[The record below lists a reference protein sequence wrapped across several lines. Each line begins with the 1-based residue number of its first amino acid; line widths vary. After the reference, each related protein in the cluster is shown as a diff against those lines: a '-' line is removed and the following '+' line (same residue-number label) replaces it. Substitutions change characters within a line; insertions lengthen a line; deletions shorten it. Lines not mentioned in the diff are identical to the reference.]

1 MDVNNTIYLSN
12 LILGNEEDETSLQ
25 LDSNA
30 VAVYVALRSIMHN
43 GRNEYYVNIDMLCY
57 ELCHKGDA
65 NRYFK
70 TNIKNGLQAL
80 IDLRLVSVVEEISKD
95 GKILDLSNLYVD
107 SQKVY
112 YTTIFQEEVH
122 KIMNIKCHEDKF
134 KLLHYF
140 IIMMK
145 SINVLE
151 KSKDGVKYVG
161 FMSIKHLA
169 AQARISTKSVNI
181 YNEIL
186 ESNEIIYIYHH
197 EKLVIKDKIS
207 SLRNHYGRKEYEQN
221 IKKYAIKYELDKKD
235 QGERMYKQKKKE
247 EEQQEETRYG
257 ISIVTKKENTKVETN
272 DYDDDD
278 VEFWGGIK

>member
-1 MDVNNTIYLSN
+1 MDINNTIYLSN
-12 LILGNEEDETSLQ
+12 LILGNEEDENSLQ

-43 GRNEYYVNIDMLCY
+43 GRNEYYVNTDMLCY
-57 ELCHKGDA
+57 ELYHKGNIGRRIKD
-65 NRYFK
+65 
-70 TNIKNGLQAL
+70 NIKNGLQAL
-80 IDLRLVSVVEEISKD
+80 IDLGLVSVVEEISKD

-107 SQKVY
+107 GQKVY

-122 KIMNIKCHEDKF
+122 KIMNIECHEDKF

-151 KSKDGVKYVG
+151 KNNNNEKYVG

-169 AQARISTKSVNI
+169 TQARISNKSVSI

-197 EKLVIKDKIS
+197 EKLVVKDKIS
-207 SLRNHYGRKEYEQN
+207 SLRNHYGRKEHEQN
-221 IKKYAIKYELDKKD
+221 IKEYAIKYELDKME

-247 EEQQEETRYG
+247 EGQQEQSRYG
-257 ISIVTKKENTKVETN
+257 ITKGTKKESTKVEIN
-272 DYDDDD
+272 DYDFDDDD
-278 VEFWGGIK
+278 VEF

>member
-1 MDVNNTIYLSN
+1 MDINNTIYLSN

-43 GRNEYYVNIDMLCY
+43 GRNKYYVNIDMLCY
-57 ELCHKGDA
+57 ELCHKGDV

-169 AQARISTKSVNI
+169 AQARISTKSVSI

-186 ESNEIIYIYHH
+186 ESNDIIYIYHH
-197 EKLVIKDKIS
+197 EKLVVKDKIS
-207 SLRNHYGRKEYEQN
+207 SLRNHYGRKEHEQS
-221 IKKYAIKYELDKKD
+221 IKEYAIKYELDKMD

-247 EEQQEETRYG
+247 EGQQEESRYG
-257 ISIVTKKENTKVETN
+257 ISIGEKKENTKVNTCN
-272 DYDDDD
+272 YDYEEDDDI
-278 VEFWGGIK
+278 EF